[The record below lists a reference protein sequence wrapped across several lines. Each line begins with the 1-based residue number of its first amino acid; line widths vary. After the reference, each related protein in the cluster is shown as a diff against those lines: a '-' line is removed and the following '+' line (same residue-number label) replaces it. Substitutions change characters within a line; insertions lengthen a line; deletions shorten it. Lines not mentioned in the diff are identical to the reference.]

1 MRLIFDQN
9 LSFKL
14 VSTLA
19 DVFPDSVHVRDVGLT
34 EADDLEVWEYA
45 RDNDLV
51 IVSKD
56 EDFHQLSFLLGPPPK
71 VVWLRLGN
79 CTTTDIEEALR
90 ASRFDLAEFR
100 SDREGAFLIW
110 GKAEAG

>member
-14 VSTLA
+14 VALLA
-19 DVFPDSVHVRDVGLT
+19 TDFPDSMHVREVNLA
-34 EADDLEVWEYA
+34 EADDADVWEYA
-45 RDNDLV
+45 RENDLV

-56 EDFHQLSFLLGPPPK
+56 EDFHQLSFLHGPPPK

-79 CTTTDIEEALR
+79 CTTTEIEEALR
-90 ASRFDLAEFR
+90 ASHSDLAEFC
-100 SDREGAFLIW
+100 SDREGAFLIV
-110 GKAEAG
+110 GKGESG